1 MMKKT
6 LLIFLLLI
14 ISLSS
19 CGPMDEPT
27 VYIPPTPL
35 SFYASDTP
43 PPFIIPITETPIILS
58 PESTT
63 ETATPDFIV
72 PVVDAA
78 TIAPPARWWDVYF
91 TDPLTVK
98 DPNNP
103 AGSVEEKLIE
113 HINNAQVSIHIA
125 GFEFNLTRVAEALVA
140 AKNRGVDVKWMADD
154 KNGTQYDTQPGRG
167 QFSML
172 TGAGIPV
179 KDDARSA
186 LMHNKFWVFDSQI
199 VWTGST
205 NATVNGVYKQNNN
218 VIIIRSQEI
227 ALMYEREFQEMWN
240 GQFGPRAPSTVNNQW
255 AILEGTPVQVL
266 FTPEDKVMSKV
277 IAVINDAQENVRFMA
292 FSFTDDPL
300 ALMMINRAKAGVDV
314 SGVFETF
321 GSNSPNSEL
330 SKLWCAGL
338 SVRQDGNSSFL
349 HHKVII
355 VDDSIVITGSMNF
368 SANADESNEEN
379 VIILDNAGIAALY
392 LREFETVWGQAQ
404 SIPFGAFT
412 CP

>member
-1 MMKKT
+1 MKKT
-6 LLIFLLLI
+6 LRFLLLFV

-27 VYIPPTPL
+27 VYVPPTPL

-43 PPFIIPITETPIILS
+43 PPFIIPITETPIVLS
-58 PESTT
+58 PETVT
-63 ETATPDFIV
+63 ETVTPEIIV
-72 PVVDAA
+72 PVPEEA
-78 TIAPPARWWDVYF
+78 TIPPSARWWDVYF
-91 TDPLTVK
+91 TDPLAIN
-98 DPNNP
+98 DSNNP
-103 AGSVEEKLIE
+103 AGSLEEKLIDQ
-113 HINNAQVSIHIA
+113 INNAQISIHIA
-125 GFEFNLTRVAEALVA
+125 GFEFNLTRVAEALIA

-172 TGAGIPV
+172 TGAGIEV

-186 LMHNKFWVFDSQI
+186 LMHNKFWIFDSQT

-218 VIIIRSQEI
+218 VIVIRSQEI

-255 AILEGTPVQVL
+255 AILDGTPVQVL
-266 FTPEDKVMSKV
+266 FTPEDKAMSKM
-277 IAVINDAQENVRFMA
+277 IAVVNDAQTSIRFLA

-300 ALMMINRAKAGVDV
+300 AQVMIERAQAGVNV
-314 SGVFETF
+314 SGVFEAF

-338 SVRQDGNSSFL
+338 PVRQDGNSSFL
-349 HHKVII
+349 HHKLII

-368 SANADESNEEN
+368 SVNADESNEEN
-379 VIILDNAGIAALY
+379 VIILDNAEIAALY
-392 LREFETVWGQAQ
+392 LREFEAVWSQGQ
-404 SIPFGAFT
+404 SVPVGAFT

>member
-1 MMKKT
+1 MKKT
-6 LLIFLLLI
+6 LLPLLLFA

-19 CGPMDEPT
+19 CGPMDEPA

-43 PPFIIPITETPIILS
+43 PPFIIPITETPTVLS
-58 PESTT
+58 P
-63 ETATPDFIV
+63 ETATPEFIV
-72 PVVDAA
+72 PVTEEA
-78 TIAPPARWWDVYF
+78 TIAPTVRWWDVYF
-91 TDPLTVK
+91 TNPLMTN

-103 AGSVEEKLIE
+103 AGSIEERLIE

-125 GFEFNLTRVAEALVA
+125 SFEFNLTRVAEALIA

-172 TGAGIPV
+172 TGAGIQV

-186 LMHNKFWVFDSQI
+186 LMHNKFWIFDQQI

-205 NATVNGVYKQNNN
+205 NITVNGVYKQNNN
-218 VIIIRSQEI
+218 VIVIRSEEVAYI
-227 ALMYEREFQEMWN
+227 YEREFQEMWN
-240 GQFGPRAPSTVNNQW
+240 GQFGPRAPSTVNSQW
-255 AILEGTPVQVL
+255 VILDGTPVQVL
-266 FTPEDKVMSKV
+266 FTPEDKAMSKM
-277 IAVINDAQENVRFMA
+277 IAVVKDAQRSIRFLA
-292 FSFTDDPL
+292 FSFTDFPL
-300 ALMMINRAKAGVDV
+300 AQTMIDRANAGVDV
-314 SGVFETF
+314 RGIFETF

-330 SKLWCAGL
+330 KTLWCAGL
-338 SVRQDGNSSFL
+338 PVRQDGNSSFL

-355 VDDSIVITGSMNF
+355 VDESTVMTGSMNY
-368 SANADESNEEN
+368 SSNADESNEEN
-379 VIILDNAGIAALY
+379 VFIVDNAEIAALY
-392 LREFETVWGQAQ
+392 LQEFETLWNQTKGLPV
-404 SIPFGAFT
+404 GAFT

>member
-1 MMKKT
+1 MKKT
-6 LLIFLLLI
+6 LLLLLLI
-14 ISLSS
+14 AISLSS

-43 PPFIIPITETPIILS
+43 PPFIIPITETPTVLS
-58 PESTT
+58 P
-63 ETATPDFIV
+63 ETATPEFIV
-72 PVVDAA
+72 PVTEEA
-78 TIAPPARWWDVYF
+78 TIAPTVRWWDVYF
-91 TDPLTVK
+91 TNPLMTN

-103 AGSVEEKLIE
+103 AGSIEERLIE

-125 GFEFNLTRVAEALVA
+125 SFEFNLTRVAEALIA

-172 TGAGIPV
+172 TGAGIQV

-186 LMHNKFWVFDSQI
+186 LMHNKFWIFDQQI

-205 NATVNGVYKQNNN
+205 NITVNGVYKQNNN
-218 VIIIRSQEI
+218 VIVIRSEEVAYI
-227 ALMYEREFQEMWN
+227 YEREFQEMWN
-240 GQFGPRAPSTVNNQW
+240 GQFGPRAPSTVNSQW
-255 AILEGTPVQVL
+255 VILDGTPVQVL
-266 FTPEDKVMSKV
+266 FTPEDKAMSKM
-277 IAVINDAQENVRFMA
+277 IAVVKDAQRSIRFLA
-292 FSFTDDPL
+292 FSFTDFPL
-300 ALMMINRAKAGVDV
+300 AQTMIDRANAGVDV
-314 SGVFETF
+314 RGIFETF

-330 SKLWCAGL
+330 KTLWCAGL
-338 SVRQDGNSSFL
+338 PVRQDGNSSFL

-355 VDDSIVITGSMNF
+355 VDESTVMTGSMNY
-368 SANADESNEEN
+368 SSNADESNEEN
-379 VIILDNAGIAALY
+379 VFIVDNAEIAALY
-392 LREFETVWGQAQ
+392 LQEFETLWNQTKGLPV
-404 SIPFGAFT
+404 GAFT